1 MTCVSCKVGCSTSVD
16 RVDVVDSVST
26 TVGWTVDWFVLPNP
40 KGKPANAPMNSMA
53 PI

>member
-1 MTCVSCKVGCSTSVD
+1 M
-16 RVDVVDSVST
+16 DSVST

-40 KGKPANAPMNSMA
+40 KGKPTNAPMNSMA